1 MSTKSGKKCW
11 LLPAPTI
18 KQVTEVQD
26 LQELSLPH
34 EALQRAG
41 PALSKNLDPLKVQ
54 LEANVISRE
63 TQQIRVRLCFHKK
76 EHVGPVIYL
85 KTKRLLRLRHL
96 FNECTVQTAATI
108 LLSHL

>member
-1 MSTKSGKKCW
+1 MSSTKSGNKCW

-18 KQVTEVQD
+18 KQVTKVQD
-26 LQELSLPH
+26 LEELSLPH

-41 PALSKNLDPLKVQ
+41 PAFSKNLDPLKVQ

-85 KTKRLLRLRHL
+85 KRLLRLRHL
-96 FNECTVQTAATI
+96 HSPNSGKYFIVPTLE
-108 LLSHL
+108 LK